1 MFGKKHIY
9 VVLAAVF
16 SVFVLAAAASAGVRT
31 TKAGT
36 VAGLLQAVNRTRAA
50 HGLRPLRVDRTLVRA
65 ARAHSVEM
73 LRGNYFAH
81 GDFRGRMLTFHVR
94 GPQAGENLAWG
105 NGAYARPASI
115 VAEWLASPEHRA
127 NLLHAGWT
135 RIGIGITNGTFLGNG
150 GVAVV
155 TADFAGR

>member
-36 VAGLLQAVNRTRAA
+36 VAGLLQAENRTRAA

-81 GDFRGRMLTFHVR
+81 GDFHGRMVTFHVR
-94 GPQAGENLAWG
+94 GPVAGENLAWG
-105 NGAYARPASI
+105 NGQYARAATI
-115 VAEWLASPEHRA
+115 IREWLASPEHRA

-135 RIGIGITNGTFLGNG
+135 RIGIGISSGTFLGNAG
-150 GVAVV
+150 ASIV
-155 TADFAGR
+155 TADFAGS